1 MKRTIYNGLLRKE
14 HVGQKVTLAGWVS
27 TRRNLGSL
35 LFFDLRDS
43 TGIVQVFTDH
53 PDDFPVIKSEYVV
66 KVVGTVR
73 LKDTPNP
80 VLPTGEVEVVLEEL
94 EVLNKAKNP
103 PFIIAD
109 KTDALEDTRL
119 ALRYLDLRRPCML
132 EKLKARAKVC
142 KIFREYFDE
151 HDFLE
156 IETPI
161 LNLSSP
167 EGARDYLVP
176 SRLRHGAFYA
186 LPQSPQLWKQLLMC
200 AGTERYYQVARCF
213 RDEDLRAD
221 RQPEFTQLD
230 LEMSFLDQ
238 EEILTLMEG
247 FLKRVFKEVAGVDIV
262 TPLPRM
268 KFWDAMDN
276 YGSDKPDTRFG
287 LLLKDISSY
296 MEGVEFNG
304 FEGNPYIKGIV
315 IENEAPNFSRK
326 ALDEV
331 NMEMRKFGLKGILSL
346 KVEKDGLGGSFA
358 KFLDEEHASRLIKGL
373 SLKEGDL
380 LLFAAS
386 SSRRHIDTALGALR
400 LFYADKLNLIKPN
413 TYDLLWVV
421 DFPMFDKVDGED
433 RYTAEHHPF
442 TRPKDEDLPYL
453 DTDPEKVLAYAYDI
467 VINGYEAGGGTL
479 RIYDHDI
486 QWKIFRLLGLT
497 EEQVA
502 EKFGW
507 FIDAFSYGAP
517 PHGGL
522 AFGLERL
529 CMILTGTDN
538 IRDVIAFPKN
548 LSAVD
553 PLSHAP
559 QGVDPAQ
566 LEDLAILVKEE
577 EDK

>member
-66 KVVGTVR
+66 KVVGKVR
-73 LKDTPNP
+73 LKDKPNP
-80 VLPTGEVEVVLEEL
+80 LLPTGEVEIVLEEL

-119 ALRYLDLRRPCML
+119 AFRYLDLRRPCML

-151 HDFLE
+151 HGFLE

-287 LLLKDISSY
+287 LLLQDISSY

-315 IENEAPNFSRK
+315 IENEAANFSRK

-413 TYDLLWVV
+413 TYNLLWVV
-421 DFPMFDKVDGED
+421 DFPMFDKVEGED

-453 DTDPEKVLAYAYDI
+453 DSDPEKVLAYAYDI

-486 QWKIFRLLGLT
+486 QWKIFRLLGLS

-577 EDK
+577 EEK